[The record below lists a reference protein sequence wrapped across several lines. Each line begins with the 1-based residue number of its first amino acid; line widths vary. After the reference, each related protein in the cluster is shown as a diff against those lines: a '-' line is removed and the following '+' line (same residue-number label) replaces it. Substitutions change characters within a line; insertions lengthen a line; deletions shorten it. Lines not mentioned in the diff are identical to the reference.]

1 MASVTERNLKDG
13 SLVFE
18 IRVSRGR
25 DPVTGK
31 QWTPFSKRYTPPRTW
46 STKKAQKQ
54 AQVEAAKF
62 EAECKAGKIKTKAQ
76 IRQEMEQQRK
86 AEEEKR
92 LDDERRPTFKKYVE
106 ILLEEMAVTNAAGT
120 LENYD
125 YVLRRAGPIF
135 NDYKMEDITPAMIK
149 KYIVDF
155 QANGRNHFTGELV
168 GHKTVLKHFIILHRI
183 FASAVENDVIQVSPM
198 EKLKRPK
205 PRKDEVQKEA
215 QVYTEEEARYII
227 SCLDQESLMWKAL
240 VMIMIDSGC
249 RRGEVV
255 GLMWD
260 AVNLKTG
267 EVKIFRNAQY
277 TAGKGTYIT
286 TSKNR
291 KNRVLYLNP
300 AVISVMKEWKLAQ
313 MKYMLAQGYPMEGFC
328 FTRENGKVLNPQAP
342 TSYLARFGK
351 KYGVENLHPH
361 ALRHTMATISI
372 ANGADIVSV
381 SEKLGHSE
389 TSVTLDVYSHVNK
402 QAQKRANQVLSQ
414 ALYSTQT
421 DSKRHA

>member
-31 QWTPFSKRYTPPRTW
+31 QLTPFSTRYTPPRTW

-76 IRQEMEQQRK
+76 IRQEIEQQRK

-240 VMIMIDSGC
+240 VMFMIDSGC

-286 TSKNR
+286 TTKNR

>member
-31 QWTPFSKRYTPPRTW
+31 QLTPFSKRYTPPRTW

-92 LDDERRPTFKKYVE
+92 LDDERIPTFKKYVE

>member
-31 QWTPFSKRYTPPRTW
+31 QLTPFSKRYTPPRTW

-240 VMIMIDSGC
+240 VMFMIDSGC

-286 TSKNR
+286 TTKNR

>member
-31 QWTPFSKRYTPPRTW
+31 QLTPFSKRYTPPRTW

>member
-31 QWTPFSKRYTPPRTW
+31 QLTPFSTRYTPPRTW

-76 IRQEMEQQRK
+76 IRQEIEQQRK

-155 QANGRNHFTGELV
+155 QANGRNHFTGEMV

-240 VMIMIDSGC
+240 VMFMIDSGC

-255 GLMWD
+255 GIMWD

-286 TSKNR
+286 TTKNR

-300 AVISVMKEWKLAQ
+300 AVVSVMKEWKLAQ

-414 ALYSTQT
+414 ALYSPQT

>member
-31 QWTPFSKRYTPPRTW
+31 QLTPFSTRYTPPRTW

-76 IRQEMEQQRK
+76 IRQEIEQQRK

-227 SCLDQESLMWKAL
+227 SCLDRESLMWKAL
-240 VMIMIDSGC
+240 VMFMIDSGC

-286 TSKNR
+286 TTKNR

>member
-1 MASVTERNLKDG
+1 MASVTERYLKDG
-13 SLVFE
+13 TRVFE

-31 QWTPFSKRYTPPRTW
+31 QLTPYSTRYTPPPTW
-46 STKKAQKQ
+46 SDKKACKQ
-54 AQVEAAKF
+54 AQIEAAKF
-62 EAECKAGKIKTKAQ
+62 ECDCKAGKVKTKAQ
-76 IRQEMEQQRK
+76 KQQEIEELRK
-86 AEEEKR
+86 EEELKK
-92 LDDERRPTFKKYVE
+92 LDDERRPTFKRYVE
-106 ILLEEMAVTNAAGT
+106 MLLEEMAVTNAPGT

-125 YVLRRAGPIF
+125 YVLRRAGPVF

-155 QANGRNHFTGELV
+155 QANGKNYFTGELV

-183 FASAVENDVIQVSPM
+183 FASAVENDVLQVSPM
-198 EKLKRPK
+198 QKLKRPK
-205 PRKDEVQKEA
+205 PRKDEIEKEA
-215 QVYTEEEARYII
+215 QVYTEEEAKYII
-227 SCLDQESLMWKAL
+227 SCLDNESMMWKAL
-240 VMIMIDSGC
+240 VMFMIDSGC

-260 AVNLKTG
+260 AVDMTTG

-277 TAGKGTYIT
+277 TSGKGTYIT
-286 TSKNR
+286 TTKNR

-300 AVISVMKEWKLAQ
+300 TVLSVMREWKREQARYL
-313 MKYMLAQGYPMEGFC
+313 LAQGYPREGYC

-351 KYGVENLHPH
+351 KYGIQNLHPH

-402 QAQKRANQVLSQ
+402 KAQKRANQILSQ
-414 ALYSTQT
+414 ALYTPQNE
-421 DSKRHA
+421 SKMQA

>member
-31 QWTPFSKRYTPPRTW
+31 QLTPFSKRYTPPRTW

-155 QANGRNHFTGELV
+155 QANGRNRFTGELV

-240 VMIMIDSGC
+240 VMFMIDSGC

-286 TSKNR
+286 TTKNR

>member
-31 QWTPFSKRYTPPRTW
+31 QLTPFSTRYTPPRTW

-76 IRQEMEQQRK
+76 IRQEIEQQRK

-240 VMIMIDSGC
+240 VMFMIDSGC

-255 GLMWD
+255 GIMWD

-286 TSKNR
+286 TTKNR

-300 AVISVMKEWKLAQ
+300 AVVSVMKEWKLAQ

>member
-1 MASVTERNLKDG
+1 MASVTERTLKDG

-31 QWTPFSKRYTPPRTW
+31 QLTPYSTRYTPPRTW

-62 EAECKAGKIKTKAQ
+62 EAECKAGKVKTKAQ
-76 IRQEMEQQRK
+76 IRQEIEQQRK

-215 QVYTEEEARYII
+215 QVYTEDEARYII

-240 VMIMIDSGC
+240 VMFMIDSGC

-286 TSKNR
+286 TTKNR

-328 FTRENGKVLNPQAP
+328 FTRENGKVLNPQSP

>member
-1 MASVTERNLKDG
+1 MASVTERTLKDG

-31 QWTPFSKRYTPPRTW
+31 QLTPYCKRYTPPKTW
-46 STKKAQKQ
+46 SVKKAQKQ

-62 EAECKAGKIKTKAQ
+62 EADCKAGKIKTRAQ
-76 IRQEMEQQRK
+76 KQQEI
-86 AEEEKR
+86 EEKR
-92 LDDERRPTFKKYVE
+92 KEEERKRLDEERRPTFKKYVE
-106 ILLEEMAVTNAAGT
+106 VLLEEMPVTNAPGT
-120 LENYD
+120 LENYE
-125 YVLRRAGPIF
+125 YVLRRAGPVF
-135 NDYKMEDITPAMIK
+135 NDYKLEDITPVMVK

-168 GHKTVLKHFIILHRI
+168 GHKTVLKHFIILHKI
-183 FASAVENDVIQVSPM
+183 FAAAVQDDILQVSPM

-205 PRKDEVQKEA
+205 PRKDEVEKEA

-227 SCLDQESLMWKAL
+227 SCLDREPLMWKAL
-240 VMIMIDSGC
+240 VMFMMDSGC

-260 AVNLKTG
+260 AINLKTG

-277 TAGKGTYIT
+277 TSGKGTYIT
-286 TSKNR
+286 TTKNR

-300 AVISVMKEWKLAQ
+300 AVIAVMKEWKVAQ
-313 MKYMLAQGYPMEGFC
+313 MRYMFAQGYPMEGFC
-328 FTRENGKVLNPQAP
+328 FTRDNGKVLNPQAP

-372 ANGADIVSV
+372 ANGADIVSI

-414 ALYSTQT
+414 ALYAPKSDAQ
-421 DSKRHA
+421 KQA